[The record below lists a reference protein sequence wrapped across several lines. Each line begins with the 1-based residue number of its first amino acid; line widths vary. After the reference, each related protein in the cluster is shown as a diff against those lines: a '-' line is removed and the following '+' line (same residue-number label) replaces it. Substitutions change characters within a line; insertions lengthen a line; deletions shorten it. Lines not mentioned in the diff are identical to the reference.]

1 MQNQKS
7 KKVLVYFFL
16 FLFFGTLNNKNLNDI
31 EFLKIKE
38 VAVIGLDEENNFK
51 IKNNLNFLKIN
62 YMFFLDDSQIIDAIN
77 SNSLVEQFVVSK
89 KYPSTLNIKVNKTK
103 ILARFKKDGNNFF
116 LGSNGKFIKMIN
128 INYKTPFIF
137 GDFKN
142 ENLFELK
149 EAIDKTKF
157 NYEEIKNLF
166 SFKSGRWD
174 IETKDGL
181 LIKLPKDEIQK
192 SLNLLLN
199 ILEKDKEKKIN
210 KIDLRQLNQVIIN
223 G

>member
-1 MQNQKS
+1 M
-7 KKVLVYFFL
+7 
-16 FLFFGTLNNKNLNDI
+16 
-31 EFLKIKE
+31 
-38 VAVIGLDEENNFK
+38 
-51 IKNNLNFLKIN
+51 
-62 YMFFLDDSQIIDAIN
+62 ID
-77 SNSLVEQFVVSK
+77 
-89 KYPSTLNIKVNKTK
+89 
-103 ILARFKKDGNNFF
+103 
-116 LGSNGKFIKMIN
+116 

-181 LIKLPKDEIQK
+181 LIKLPKDEIQE